1 MKRSFFLSFLIC
13 ATAVAFAQVSNP
25 VSWAFGSK
33 KISNNLY
40 EVQATANI
48 QSGWHLYAQAQP
60 QDAIAVPTTFEFSK
74 NPLVQLD
81 GSVKEAGK
89 LEKFT
94 DKDLG
99 VSANQYSKQVVF
111 IQRVKLKGKAKSNVS
126 GNVTYQTC
134 DDKKCLPPKTVNFN
148 IALK

>member
-1 MKRSFFLSFLIC
+1 MKKTILFFTLAFS
-13 ATAVAFAQVSNP
+13 AVVGFAQVASP
-25 VSWAFGSK
+25 VNWTFTSK
-33 KISNNLY
+33 KVSDNVY
-40 EVQATANI
+40 EVQMVATI
-48 QSGWHLYAQAQP
+48 QNGWHLYSQSQP
-60 QDAIAVPTTFEFSK
+60 KDAIAVPTTFEFSK

-81 GSVKEAGK
+81 GKVKEAGK
-89 LEKFT
+89 MERFT

-99 VSANQYSKQVVF
+99 VSANQYSKLVAF
-111 IQRVKLKGKAKSNVS
+111 SQRVKLKGKAKSNVS